1 MGPQTMGP
9 QIYESASE
17 DKVTSGIMHWSELAL
32 GNQLHFNS
40 QLRYTLYIGTYV
52 YRLEEYFSTVK
63 FTFSP
68 YQYSI
73 HWPSNKTCPQFI
85 IFTYP
90 LNLPD

>member
-1 MGPQTMGP
+1 
-9 QIYESASE
+9 
-17 DKVTSGIMHWSELAL
+17 MHWSELAL

-40 QLRYTLYIGTYV
+40 QLQYTLYIGTYV

-73 HWPSNKTCPQFI
+73 H
-85 IFTYP
+85 
-90 LNLPD
+90 